1 MGRVGGGFYAEVPL
15 GWVSGDGPGVPF
27 RRPALGLP
35 WGGLV
40 EVGRRWVE
48 LGVPWGWVDSGWVL
62 PQGTPWGG
70 FIGYPWGGL
79 ARKGTLGVGCG
90 VLS

>member
-1 MGRVGGGFYAEVPL
+1 LTPRCPWGGFLEAGPGYLFGDPPWAFPGVVLLGWVGGGFYAEVPL
-15 GWVSGDGPGVPF
+15 GWVSGGGPGVPF

-48 LGVPWGWVDSGWVL
+48 FGVPWG
-62 PQGTPWGG
+62 
-70 FIGYPWGGL
+70 
-79 ARKGTLGVGCG
+79 
-90 VLS
+90 

>member
-15 GWVSGDGPGVPF
+15 GWVSGDRPGVPF

-48 LGVPWGWVDSGWVL
+48 LGVPWG
-62 PQGTPWGG
+62 
-70 FIGYPWGGL
+70 
-79 ARKGTLGVGCG
+79 
-90 VLS
+90 